1 MNKKYGKFLTIL
13 LIIIAILVIGLL
25 IFFAVDTIR
34 KWNIN
39 SSAEEGIGAFKN
51 EYVNNA
57 NTNSNS
63 NLNSNNNAVAIGN
76 STSENMVNPYE
87 NMVLDNENTIGD
99 TTNLDIN
106 NIINTSD
113 GSTEGINYKGFTMV
127 GYIEIPKTNIKYP
140 ILSDVT
146 VKSLETAVAILTGPG
161 LNKPGNTVIAG
172 HDYRNGTFFSDNAKL
187 SIGDKIY
194 ITDTSGKTV
203 TYTIYKKYQAAPEDA
218 SFIRDTKGATEIT
231 LTTCTDDAKNRLI
244 IWAKA
249 D

>member
-25 IFFAVDTIR
+25 IFFAVDTIK
-34 KWNIN
+34 KWNID
-39 SSAEEGIGAFKN
+39 SSAEDGIGAFKN
-51 EYVNNA
+51 QYVNKG
-57 NTNSNS
+57 TDS
-63 NLNSNNNAVAIGN
+63 NSNNNIATIGN
-76 STSENMVNPYE
+76 NTSGSTVNPYE
-87 NMVLDNENTIGD
+87 NLVLDDGNSSGDITDLNNANVIHVNEGNV
-99 TTNLDIN
+99 
-106 NIINTSD
+106 
-113 GSTEGINYKGFTMV
+113 EGINYKGFIMV
-127 GYIEIPKTNIKYP
+127 GYIEIPKTNVKYP
-140 ILSDVT
+140 VLSEVT

-172 HDYRNGTFFSDNAKL
+172 HDYRNNTFFSNNAKL
-187 SIGDKIY
+187 STGDKIY

-218 SFIRDTKGATEIT
+218 SFIRDTQGATEIT
-231 LTTCTDDAKNRLI
+231 LTTCTDDAKNRII